1 MVEIKAILFDMDGVL
16 IDAKDWHYE
25 ALNRALD
32 LFGLGIGR
40 DEHLSTFDGLP
51 TKDKLKILSKARGL
65 PKSLHQFLNNLKQKY
80 TVEIAYALCKPIFH
94 HQYALSHLAE
104 EGYRLAVC
112 SNSIRNTVEL
122 LMKLSALEAYLEFT
136 LSNEDVTKAKPDPE
150 IYQIACEKM
159 QLNPAECLIVE
170 DNEKGILAAEA
181 SGCPIL
187 KIGTVD
193 DVTYSSIKQKIRELE
208 ELKK

>member
-32 LFGLGIGR
+32 LFGLAISR

-51 TKDKLKILSKARGL
+51 TKDKLKILTKSRNL
-65 PKSLHQFLNNLKQKY
+65 PESLHQLLNNLKQKY
-80 TVEIAYALCKPIFH
+80 TVELAYARCKPLFH
-94 HQYALSHLAE
+94 HQYALSHLAK

-122 LMKLSALEAYLEFT
+122 LMKLSALEEYLDFT
-136 LSNEDVTKAKPDPE
+136 LSNEDVTQAKPDPE
-150 IYQIACEKM
+150 IYQFACQKM
-159 QLNPAECLIVE
+159 NLHPSECLVVE
-170 DNEKGILAAEA
+170 DNENGILAAEA
-181 SGCPIL
+181 CGCPL
-187 KIGTVD
+187 MKVGTVD
-193 DVTYSSIKQKIRELE
+193 DVTYSRIQQKIA
-208 ELKK
+208 ELKDS